1 MKGCI
6 AKEGP
11 AWQSPLSLDFC
22 FDILYT
28 FVMVLRRYRSSDCNA
43 IISLFRETVHTINR
57 KDYSREQCDAW
68 APAEINAGQWDDLLS
83 SHLTLVAIEGETIV
97 GFADMDD
104 TGYLD
109 HLYVHADHQRRGIAT
124 ALCDAL
130 EAAIPC
136 KIYTTHASITAR
148 PFFEARGYAVV
159 QEQQVKRHGVLL
171 TNYIMQKRAP

>member
-6 AKEGP
+6 AKEGAAAQP
-11 AWQSPLSLDFC
+11 PLSLDFC
-22 FDILYT
+22 FYILYT
-28 FVMVLRRYRSSDCNA
+28 LVMLLRRYRSSDCNA

-68 APAEINAGQWDDLLS
+68 APAEMDIRQWDDLLS
-83 SHLTLVAIEGETIV
+83 SHLTLVAVEGDQIV

-109 HLYVHADHQRRGIAT
+109 HLYVHADHQRHGIAT

>member
-1 MKGCI
+1 MI
-6 AKEGP
+6 
-11 AWQSPLSLDFC
+11 
-22 FDILYT
+22 
-28 FVMVLRRYRSSDCNA
+28 LRRYRSSDCNE

-68 APAEINAGQWDDLLS
+68 APAEMDIRQWDDLLS

-109 HLYVHADHQRRGIAT
+109 HLYVHADHQRHGIAT

-136 KIYTTHASITAR
+136 RIYTTHASITAR
-148 PFFEARGYAVV
+148 PFFETRGYAVV
-159 QEQQVKRHGVLL
+159 KEQKVKRRGVLL